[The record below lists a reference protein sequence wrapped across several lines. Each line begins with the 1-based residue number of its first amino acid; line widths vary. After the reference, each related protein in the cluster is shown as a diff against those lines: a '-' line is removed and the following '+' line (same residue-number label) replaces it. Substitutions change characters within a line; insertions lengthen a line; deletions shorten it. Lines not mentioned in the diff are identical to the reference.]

1 MRVKLLLLVMIVNIT
16 VLAQRNMSFS
26 ERIRTV
32 ESVVN
37 GDRQKPAVISLN
49 GNDVVTV
56 SYNAK
61 GTTNYFRFIYA
72 EGSK

>member
-56 SYNAK
+56 SFDDM
-61 GTTNYFRFIYA
+61 THD
-72 EGSK
+72 

>member
-32 ESVVN
+32 ESVAALR
-37 GDRQKPAVISLN
+37 GKKPEEIR
-49 GNDVVTV
+49 G
-56 SYNAK
+56 
-61 GTTNYFRFIYA
+61 
-72 EGSK
+72 